1 MPPKAKPTV
10 SIQLEYFP
18 ISALALSPLNARQT
32 VPDDEIT
39 SMANSIAITGLLQNL
54 IGLRDEAGDVLIVGG
69 GKRLRALQQLAR
81 EGFVPGAG
89 RVFDPV
95 PVFVCETES
104 DAIRASSVENEARR
118 APHPADCI
126 TTYGTQARA
135 GATIS
140 DIAIANATSEA
151 QVRRYLALSNL
162 PTAAIEAL
170 RANKL
175 SLDQAKALTLA
186 PTPDAAEALLPT
198 IITEGWHTGRIRS
211 AFVQDMIPST
221 DKRVAF
227 VGLQSYLDAGGECQ
241 RDLFSDDAYLS
252 NAGLLDELA
261 LALSETIIANCK
273 ADGWK
278 WAEYRPDWNK
288 WDSVKGAEQLPRTPV
303 ELPPGDQARLD
314 ELYDI
319 EHNAKTDLDRAEI
332 RQLRERA
339 AGDWTDE
346 QRATAGVIIHLGRTG
361 AEFSRG
367 WQRHTDRPAAP
378 ETTPGDDTITTTR
391 LPAADAAPSQSLA
404 DDLARIR
411 LLSLQNALL
420 DQPTLLLSALA
431 FQITHPHHAYDAALA
446 ITTNAPNNTPER
458 PDGTTIS
465 TRLQDPMRVHAV
477 TDPAAFVAFC
487 ALPLNEQLETLGTA
501 LARFIRPGAAIEYL
515 LAAAS
520 KPEPRTVWHPT
531 QAGYLAR
538 LKSAQL
544 DAIWAQLV
552 PDEEHLKDETAAFHT
567 MKAKGKAAHLDR
579 LFNDLSLREALGLSR
594 DQNAKI
600 DAWLPPELIW
610 DIAPDLILDE
620 DAIDEG
626 DSEFED
632 EVAA

>member
-1 MPPKAKPTV
+1 MPPKAKP
-10 SIQLEYFP
+10 QLEYFP

-32 VPDDEIT
+32 VPDDEV
-39 SMANSIAITGLLQNL
+39 SDMAGSIAATGLLQNL
-54 IGLRDEAGDVLIVGG
+54 IGLRDDAGDVLIVGG

-81 EGFVPGAG
+81 QGFVPGAG

-95 PVFVCETES
+95 PVLICETEG

-162 PTAAIEAL
+162 PTAAIDAL

-221 DKRVAF
+221 DKRVMF

-278 WAEYRPDWNK
+278 WAEYRPDWNT
-288 WDSVKGAEQLPRTPV
+288 WDSVRNAEQLPRTPV

-332 RQLRERA
+332 KQLRERA
-339 AGDWTDE
+339 LGDWSDE
-346 QRATAGVIIHLGRTG
+346 DRATSGVIIHLGRNG

-367 WQRHTDRPAAP
+367 WQRHADRPATP
-378 ETTPGDDTITTTR
+378 ETAPSDDTTTTR

-404 DDLARIR
+404 EDLARVR

-420 DQPTLLLSALA
+420 AHPTFLLQLFA

-446 ITTNAPNNTPER
+446 ITANAPTNTPER

-465 TRLQDPMRVHAV
+465 TRLTEPQARHSV
-477 TDPAAFVAFC
+477 TDPAAFVAFL
-487 ALPLNEQLETLGTA
+487 ALPMRDQLDMAGTA
-501 LARFIRPGAAIEYL
+501 LARFIRPGSAIENL
-515 LAAAS
+515 LAHAA
-520 KPEPRTVWHPT
+520 KPEPRTIWHPT
-531 QAGYLAR
+531 ATGYLGR

-544 DAIWAQLV
+544 DAIWAQLIA
-552 PDEEHLKDETAAFHT
+552 DEDHLKDETAAFHT

-594 DQNAKI
+594 VQNAKI

-610 DIAPDLILDE
+610 DLAAP
-620 DAIDEG
+620 DEG
-626 DSEFED
+626 DGEFEDD

>member
-1 MPPKAKPTV
+1 MAAKPKP
-10 SIQLEYFP
+10 QLEYCA
-18 ISALALSPLNARQT
+18 ISALSLSPLNARQT

-39 SMANSIAITGLLQNL
+39 SMANSIAIAGLLQNL
-54 IGLRDEAGDVLIVGG
+54 IGLRDDAGDVQIVGG

-95 PVFVCETES
+95 PVLICATED

-126 TTYGTQARA
+126 TIYGTQARA
-135 GATIS
+135 GANIS
-140 DIAIANATSEA
+140 LIAIANATTEA
-151 QVRRYLALSNL
+151 QVRRYLALAHL
-162 PTAAIEAL
+162 PAAAIDAL

-221 DKRVAF
+221 DERVAF

-261 LALSETIIANCK
+261 LTLSETIIADCK

-278 WAEYRPDWNK
+278 WAEYRPDWNT

-332 RQLRERA
+332 NQLRERA
-339 AGDWTDE
+339 LGDWSDE
-346 QRATAGVIIHLGRTG
+346 QRATAGVIIYLARDGHKL
-361 AEFSRG
+361 SCG
-367 WQRHTDRPAAP
+367 WQRHADRPATP
-378 ETTPGDDTITTTR
+378 ETTPGDDTITTRHT
-391 LPAADAAPSQSLA
+391 PAADAAPSQSLA
-404 DDLARIR
+404 EDLARIR

-420 DQPTLLLSALA
+420 AHPTFLLQVLA

-446 ITTNAPNNTPER
+446 ITANAPTNTPER

-465 TRLQDPMRVHAV
+465 TRLQEPQARHQP
-477 TDPAAFVAFC
+477 TDPAAFVAFL
-487 ALPLNEQLETLGTA
+487 ALPMKDQLDMAGTA
-501 LARFIRPGAAIEYL
+501 LARFIRPGSALEHL
-515 LAAAS
+515 LAHAA
-520 KPEPRTVWHPT
+520 KPEPRTIWHPT
-531 QAGYLAR
+531 AAGYLSR

-544 DAIWAQLV
+544 DAIWAQLI
-552 PDEEHLKDETAAFHT
+552 PDEDHLKDETAAFHT
-567 MKAKGKAAHLDR
+567 MKAKGKAAQLDR
-579 LFNDLSLREALGLSR
+579 LFNDLSLRETLGLSR
-594 DQNAKI
+594 AQNEKI
-600 DAWLPPELIW
+600 DTWLPPELIW
-610 DIAPDLILDE
+610 DLAAP
-620 DAIDEG
+620 DEG

-632 EVAA
+632 DEVAA